1 MRTGRARLREISFY
15 GVSRFSPLRFS
26 FFFSFFADFLESF
39 LSYLTKVYPVN
50 RDKGNNDV

>member
-1 MRTGRARLREISFY
+1 MRTGRARLREVSFCS
-15 GVSRFSPLRFS
+15 VSGFSPLPISLFG
-26 FFFSFFADFLESF
+26 DFLESL